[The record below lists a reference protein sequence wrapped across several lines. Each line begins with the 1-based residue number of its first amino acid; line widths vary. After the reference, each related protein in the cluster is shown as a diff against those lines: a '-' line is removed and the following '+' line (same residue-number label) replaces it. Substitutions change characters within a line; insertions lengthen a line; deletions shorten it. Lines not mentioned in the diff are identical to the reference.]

1 MGSELLRIIASRI
14 DAPEERMAGE
24 LDTADTGGSKE
35 KGNTLPGS
43 LVKLVLLRQGITKL
57 ERDEFV

>member
-1 MGSELLRIIASRI
+1 
-14 DAPEERMAGE
+14 MAGE